1 MDKNRTS
8 TTFASYNNNYNNNTN
23 YTNNNNASLL
33 NPNTTFRTTSNNM
46 TSNIPINNNN
56 SNNCDSYQCKNC
68 FKVEVLE
75 KKLEFLTAKLKKLID
90 DTQRIY

>member
-1 MDKNRTS
+1 
-8 TTFASYNNNYNNNTN
+8 
-23 YTNNNNASLL
+23 
-33 NPNTTFRTTSNNM
+33 M